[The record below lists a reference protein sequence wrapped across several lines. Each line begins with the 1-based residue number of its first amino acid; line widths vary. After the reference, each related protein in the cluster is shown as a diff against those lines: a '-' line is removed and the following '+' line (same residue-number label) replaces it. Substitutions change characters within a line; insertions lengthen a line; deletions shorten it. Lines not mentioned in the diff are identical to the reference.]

1 MFEWERTRK
10 KQPETAGRLR
20 SKGIGVSQSNLFEV
34 KTLTS
39 DWSNIARANW
49 AHQFTPI

>member
-1 MFEWERTRK
+1 MFEWERNRK

-20 SKGIGVSQSNLFEV
+20 SKGIGVSQSDLFEV

-39 DWSNIARANW
+39 DWSNIAGVK
-49 AHQFTPI
+49 